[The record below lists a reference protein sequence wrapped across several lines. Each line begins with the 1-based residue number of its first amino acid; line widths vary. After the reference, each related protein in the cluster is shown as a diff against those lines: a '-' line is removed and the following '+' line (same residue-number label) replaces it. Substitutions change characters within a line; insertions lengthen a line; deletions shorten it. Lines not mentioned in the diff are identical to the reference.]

1 MMNKIHHNTAIRRIG
16 KNMGLMAAQMNTLSR
31 VIEQIDFGAV
41 LSMQKQMEVEAIA
54 EITDDMVESV
64 MEKAMMSYDAAKA
77 LLVSARLDDL
87 WKEDNEG
94 E

>member
-1 MMNKIHHNTAIRRIG
+1 
-16 KNMGLMAAQMNTLSR
+16 MGLMAAQMNTLSR